1 MFKKLIDWIK
11 YGSKKFYLY
20 DEKDVR
26 NFGSD
31 VLYTPVREDVVD
43 KSFIVFDP
51 TPQDQTDSD
60 FCAGYSGAYA
70 AEPTE
75 GEPMAGAFLFAK
87 AKQLSGSYDGFGTSI
102 LQICKARQKF
112 GVCKKALWDY
122 PKGKRDFFANW
133 YNLTEDAINDALK
146 HKSKAYFEL
155 IFPRGWDTFDTIRA
169 YLWHFKD
176 GKILIQSG
184 RDGHACTLTG
194 YDAGRKEI
202 VGRDSYGLRTYENG
216 KRYFDRSFA
225 NGLFT
230 PYFSVDMDRSL
241 AEILVEYNNKAIKLT
256 DNPDCYLVKDGKK
269 RLLPN
274 EAIAW
279 SAGVLLFSPDNVYE
293 ILKEDFDKI
302 FEPFSSEFKLDY
314 AEPLITVNN
323 KNWGG
328 YGTKTANIAVH

>member
-1 MFKKLIDWIK
+1 MFKRLFEWFK
-11 YGSKKFYLY
+11 YGSPKAYLY

-31 VLYTPVREDVVD
+31 ALYTPVREDVVD
-43 KSFIVFDP
+43 KSFMVFDP

-75 GEPMAGAFLFAK
+75 GEPMSGAFLFAI
-87 AKQLSGSYDGFGTSI
+87 AKKITGSWTGFGTSI
-102 LQICKARQKF
+102 LQICKARQKA
-112 GVCKKALWDY
+112 GVCRKALYDY
-122 PKGKRDFFANW
+122 IRGKRNWFANW
-133 YNLTEDAINDALK
+133 YNLPQEAIDDALK

-176 GKILIQSG
+176 EKILIQSG

-194 YDAGRKEI
+194 YDADRKEI
-202 VGRDSYGLRTYENG
+202 VGRDSYGLRTYDEG
-216 KRYFDRSFA
+216 LRYFNRSFA

-230 PYFSVDMDRSL
+230 PYFSVDMERSL
-241 AEILVEYNNKAIKLT
+241 AEILVEYNNKAVKIK
-256 DNPDCYLVKDGKK
+256 DNADCYLITNGKK

-274 EAIAW
+274 EAVAW

-302 FEPFSSEFKLDY
+302 PTGEIMKFDEGKNRDIVLRILEKVGKLD
-314 AEPLITVNN
+314 LISE
-323 KNWGG
+323 K
-328 YGTKTANIAVH
+328 